1 MRLRHGALGRVLAA
15 IRGLQV
21 VEIEMITSGQPAAA
35 DRAVAVA
42 LAAFEFADAG
52 PVWVSVAD
60 MLRALAFASEL
71 KQATPTTDQDVRKAA
86 DELAQGLKLAVAVV
100 PCERVEVAA

>member
-1 MRLRHGALGRVLAA
+1 MWTAEADCNDGSD
-15 IRGLQV
+15 
-21 VEIEMITSGQPAAA
+21 ESDAA

-86 DELAQGLKLAVAVV
+86 DELAHGLKFAVAAV